1 MNKRQRKK
9 YIMRALSKAYD
20 RSVEYKREGS
30 VFIATKKR
38 LITGQKILVV
48 GVTENV
54 NVEFNP
60 FETVGISIEG
70 YGTELTPL

>member
-9 YIMRALSKAYD
+9 HIMRALSKAYD
-20 RSVEYKREGS
+20 RSVESKREGS
-30 VFIATKKR
+30 VLIATQKQ
-38 LITGQKILVV
+38 LVTGQKILVV
-48 GVTENV
+48 GVTESI

-60 FETVGISIEG
+60 FETIGVSIEG

>member
-20 RSVEYKREGS
+20 RSVENRHEGS
-30 VFIATKKR
+30 VFIATQKQ

-48 GVTENV
+48 GVTESV
-54 NVEFNP
+54 NVEFKP

-70 YGTELTPL
+70 YGTELTPF